1 MNTPLV
7 YGHMY
12 HMIHARKIKSHKINS
27 HEINFPRGQL
37 PIKVVREL
45 VWLTWWELTSWELI
59 SWEPVSVMHLSMV
72 CPTWHSWD
80 RCSRKK
86 EGDLLSESSP
96 RCWFFSWD
104 TCMFSSVVFKC
115 LGKFLVNF
123 TDTHIS
129 LLDTV
134 YNREIWVFV
143 GKYVG
148 RQGELTCS
156 IRTCKFPFYLSPSFR
171 YWREAYH

>member
-1 MNTPLV
+1 MSLRLGVGGSLVLTHNDVKRDSNLFVNTPLV

-72 CPTWHSWD
+72 CPTWYSWD

-96 RCWFFSWD
+96 RCWFLVGTLVCSLRL
-104 TCMFSSVVFKC
+104 CLSV
-115 LGKFLVNF
+115 LGNF
-123 TDTHIS
+123 
-129 LLDTV
+129 
-134 YNREIWVFV
+134 W
-143 GKYVG
+143 
-148 RQGELTCS
+148 
-156 IRTCKFPFYLSPSFR
+156 
-171 YWREAYH
+171 

>member
-1 MNTPLV
+1 MPYLV
-7 YGHMY
+7 
-12 HMIHARKIKSHKINS
+12 
-27 HEINFPRGQL
+27 FLGQMFEKNGGGFAVG
-37 PIKVVREL
+37 IFSEML
-45 VWLTWWELTSWELI
+45 VL
-59 SWEPVSVMHLSMV
+59 
-72 CPTWHSWD
+72 
-80 RCSRKK
+80 
-86 EGDLLSESSP
+86 
-96 RCWFFSWD
+96 SWD
-104 TCMFSSVVFKC
+104 TCMFSLVVFKC